1 MLIFQLNAA
10 KELYQV
16 LQHTKFQYEHC
27 WNLLK
32 YSPKWLAICN
42 NQQPKK
48 RGRSEASSP
57 FNIESISLED
67 DDIPQVPIVSLERH
81 LGLKAEK
88 ERLKNKSPEKARLA
102 CSLPSAGDRSNI
114 ILGVPRSNH
123 KEQGKRQYN

>member
-1 MLIFQLNAA
+1 MLIFQLNAT

-32 YSPKWLAICN
+32 YSPKWLAIGN

-48 RGRSEASSP
+48 RGRSETSSP
-57 FNIESISLED
+57 SNLELISLED
-67 DDIPQVPIVSLERH
+67 DDIPQVPIVNLERP
-81 LGLKAEK
+81 LGVTAEK
-88 ERLKNKSPEKARLA
+88 ERLKNKSPEKARPA

-114 ILGVPRSNH
+114 ILEVPRSNH
-123 KEQGKRQYN
+123 KE